1 MLRPLAHRNY
11 RLWAAA
17 DVVSVAGTWMQVL
30 GLNWLV
36 LSVTGSA
43 TAMGF
48 SVLLQ
53 ALPVLLLGGW
63 GGALADRLPARPVL
77 VTCQVL
83 RAALSVGLA
92 AAVLGG
98 GRSMWLVYAVT
109 LLTGAITAVE
119 APTLGRFGSTLVGR
133 ETLGSAVALGSVLSS
148 AGRILGMALGGLVAG
163 VAGPA
168 PLFLINAVSFIA
180 VIAALS
186 AIRAGELHPIAAAA
200 PGTADGGVRAG
211 LRYLLGQPVI
221 LVVLGLSFL
230 LGGLGRNYQL
240 TMAAMAAGPLDAG
253 AAGYGVLST
262 VFAVGGVLG
271 ALVAAARGRLGLRLL
286 LAAGAAI
293 SALQLIAG
301 LAPDLVWFA
310 AAILPIAAGAVIV
323 DTVVSTRLQLDTR
336 EDMRGRM
343 IAALGLVSS
352 CAAMVGAPVLGWLSD
367 AVGPRGCLVVAGA
380 LTTLGSLAAAVLLYR
395 LRGRRADARLQAR
408 SGSGAAGG
416 PGPTALAGTAPGAPW
431 PDAARPATR
440 PDRPGSGEQQP
451 HRHGDERVGGQQRR
465 GAAQPRRRLRRFQQA
480 AHPGVQVG
488 GGAQRA
494 RRGRRAGNGGEAQQ
508 RPDERSVRVL
518 AAGLV
523 VGPHLDQQRHR
534 RARPAHPA
542 RPGQRPAQRGER
554 Q

>member
-253 AAGYGVLST
+253 AAGV
-262 VFAVGGVLG
+262 
-271 ALVAAARGRLGLRLL
+271 R
-286 LAAGAAI
+286 
-293 SALQLIAG
+293 
-301 LAPDLVWFA
+301 
-310 AAILPIAAGAVIV
+310 GAVH
-323 DTVVSTRLQLDTR
+323 
-336 EDMRGRM
+336 
-343 IAALGLVSS
+343 
-352 CAAMVGAPVLGWLSD
+352 
-367 AVGPRGCLVVAGA
+367 
-380 LTTLGSLAAAVLLYR
+380 R
-395 LRGRRADARLQAR
+395 LRRRRRAGR
-408 SGSGAAGG
+408 AGGRG
-416 PGPTALAGTAPGAPW
+416 PGPAGPAAAAGRRRRDQRPAADRRAGARPGVVRGRDPADRRRRRHCRHGGEHPAAAGHPRGHARPDDRRAGAGLLVRRDGRGAGARLAVRRRGPARLPGRRGGADHARLAG
-431 PDAARPATR
+431 
-440 PDRPGSGEQQP
+440 
-451 HRHGDERVGGQQRR
+451 RR
-465 GAAQPRRRLRRFQQA
+465 GAALPAARPPRRRAPAGPVRVRGGRGA
-480 AHPGVQVG
+480 GADRPGRY
-488 GGAQRA
+488 GAGRTLA
-494 RRGRRAGNGGEAQQ
+494 RRG
-508 RPDERSVRVL
+508 
-518 AAGLV
+518 AAGDAA
-523 VGPHLDQQRHR
+523 GPAGLR
-534 RARPAHPA
+534 
-542 RPGQRPAQRGER
+542 
-554 Q
+554 